1 MFILMSHNCGTF
13 FFMKNKK
20 PDNFVETPGLL
31 PYGSNVGAPSIKPT
45 DLTSFKKNGLDK
57 VNKVFDRRYK
67 EIVEQAETLRK
78 SFLITQTIYE
88 SKYKFE
94 PIVGEVYHLYEDL
107 DGNNSLSMIGPLE
120 WNKPHIYSVVLN
132 SDMTWTKVD

>member
-13 FFMKNKK
+13 FFMNDKK
-20 PDNFVETPGLL
+20 PDNVAEAPGLL
-31 PYGSNVGAPSIKPT
+31 PYGSNVSAPSIKPT

-78 SFLITQTIYE
+78 SFLITQTVYE

-107 DGNNSLSMIGPLE
+107 DGSNSLSMISPLE

-132 SDMTWTKVD
+132 SDMTWMKID